1 MQKIL
6 SYKTF
11 WFAVALILSI
21 STDFPAIGLV
31 IGIAI
36 ALIFGNPL
44 KSVTGKI
51 SKKLL
56 QTSVIL
62 LGFGMQIGV
71 ILKVGFA
78 SIGIT
83 FTSIAIT
90 MIAGLLL
97 GRFFQIERNLSILL
111 TSGTAICGGSAIAA
125 MAPAI
130 NATQGQT
137 AVAMAVVFLL
147 NALGLIIFPP
157 LGHLLGMDEAS
168 FGLWSAIAIHDTSS
182 VVGAAAQYGS
192 IAAGIAITVKLTRA
206 LWIFPLAFGAAKLNK
221 SETKPPFQ
229 WFLIGFL
236 LAGLIT
242 TLVPAGKDIWTS
254 LSTVGKHLM
263 TGTLFLVGAGLTM
276 EELRKVGVR
285 SLLVSVILW
294 IIITLVSLGAISMGI
309 WYISPEILQ

>member
-11 WFAVALILSI
+11 WFAAALILSI

-83 FTSIAIT
+83 FTSILIT

-168 FGLWSAIAIHDTSS
+168 FGLWAAIAIHDTSS
-182 VVGAAAQYGS
+182 VVGAASQYGT

-242 TLVPAGKDIWTS
+242 TLVPAGKDLWTS

-263 TGTLFLVGAGLTM
+263 TGTLFLVGAGLTL
-276 EELRKVGVR
+276 EELKKVGVR

-309 WYISPEILQ
+309 WYISPEILN

>member
-1 MQKIL
+1 MKKIL
-6 SYKTF
+6 SYKLF
-11 WFAVALILSI
+11 WFAVALVLSI
-21 STDFPAIGLV
+21 TTDYPAIGLI

-36 ALIFGNPL
+36 ALIFGNPV
-44 KSVTGKI
+44 KDVTGKI

-71 ILKVGFA
+71 ILKVGFT

-83 FTSIAIT
+83 FTSIAMT
-90 MIAGLLL
+90 MIIGLLL
-97 GRFFQIERNLSILL
+97 GRIFQIEKNLSILL

-130 NATQGQT
+130 NATQSQT
-137 AVAMAVVFLL
+137 AVSMAVVFLL
-147 NALGLIIFPP
+147 NAIGLIIFPP
-157 LGHLLGMDEAS
+157 LGYFLGMDEAS
-168 FGLWSAIAIHDTSS
+168 FGLWAAIAIHDTSS
-182 VVGAAAQYGS
+182 VVGAAAQYGAV
-192 IAAGIAITVKLTRA
+192 AAGIAITVKLTRA
-206 LWIFPLAFGAAKLNK
+206 LWIFPLAFGAAKFNK

-236 LAGLIT
+236 TAGLIT
-242 TLVPAGKDIWTS
+242 TLFPAGNDVWHS
-254 LSTVGKHLM
+254 LSTAGKHLM

-276 EELRKVGVR
+276 EELRKVGIR

-294 IIITLVSLGAISMGI
+294 IIITIVSLAAISMGI
-309 WYISPEILQ
+309 WYISPKILQ

>member
-11 WFAVALILSI
+11 WFAAALILSI

-83 FTSIAIT
+83 FTSILIT

-157 LGHLLGMDEAS
+157 LGHLLGMDETS

-182 VVGAAAQYGS
+182 VVGAAAQYGP

-263 TGTLFLVGAGLTM
+263 TGTLFLVGAGLTL
-276 EELRKVGVR
+276 EELKKVGVR

>member
-1 MQKIL
+1 MQKML

-11 WFAVALILSI
+11 WFAAALILSVT
-21 STDFPAIGLV
+21 TDFPAIGLI

-51 SKKLL
+51 SKQLL
-56 QTSVIL
+56 QISVIL

-83 FTSIAIT
+83 FTSIAVT
-90 MIAGLLL
+90 MLAGLLL
-97 GRFFQIERNLSILL
+97 CRFFHIERNLSILL

-168 FGLWSAIAIHDTSS
+168 FGLWAAIAIHDTSS
-182 VVGAAAQYGS
+182 VVGAAAQYGAV
-192 IAAGIAITVKLTRA
+192 AAGIAVTVKLTRA
-206 LWIFPLAFGAAKLNK
+206 LWIFPLALGAAKFNK

-236 LAGLIT
+236 MAGLIT
-242 TLVPAGKDIWTS
+242 TLFPAGNEVWHS
-254 LSTVGKHLM
+254 LSTAGKHLM

-294 IIITLVSLGAISMGI
+294 IIITIVSFAAISMGI
-309 WYISPEILQ
+309 WYISPEILN

>member
-1 MQKIL
+1 MQKLL

-11 WFAVALILSI
+11 WFAAALILSI
-21 STDFPAIGLV
+21 TTDFPAIGLI

-36 ALIFGNPL
+36 ALVFGNPL
-44 KSVTGKI
+44 KNITGKI
-51 SKKLL
+51 SKNLL
-56 QTSVIL
+56 QISVIL

-97 GRFFQIERNLSILL
+97 GRFFHIERNLSILL
-111 TSGTAICGGSAIAA
+111 TSGTAICGGRAIAA
-125 MAPAI
+125 MSPAI

-137 AVAMAVVFLL
+137 AV
-147 NALGLIIFPP
+147 
-157 LGHLLGMDEAS
+157 MDEAS
-168 FGLWSAIAIHDTSS
+168 FGLWAAISIHDTSS
-182 VVGAAAQYGS
+182 VVGAAAQYGAV
-192 IAAGIAITVKLTRA
+192 AAGIAVTVKLTRA
-206 LWIFPLAFGAAKLNK
+206 LWIFPLAFGAARFNK

-229 WFLIGFL
+229 WFLAGFL

-242 TLVPAGKDIWTS
+242 TLFPAGNDMWHS
-254 LSTVGKHLM
+254 LSTAGRHLM

-294 IIITLVSLGAISMGI
+294 IIITIVSLAAISTGI
-309 WYISPEILQ
+309 WYISPDILK

>member
-11 WFAVALILSI
+11 WFAAALILSI

-83 FTSIAIT
+83 FTSILIT

-182 VVGAAAQYGS
+182 VVGAAAQYGP

-254 LSTVGKHLM
+254 LATVGKHLM
-263 TGTLFLVGAGLTM
+263 TGTLCLVGAGLTLK
-276 EELRKVGVR
+276 ELKKVGVR

>member
-1 MQKIL
+1 MQKLL

-11 WFAVALILSI
+11 WFAAALILSI
-21 STDFPAIGLV
+21 TTDFPAIGLI

-36 ALIFGNPL
+36 ALVFGNPL
-44 KSVTGKI
+44 KNITGKI
-51 SKKLL
+51 SKNLL
-56 QTSVIL
+56 QISVIL

-97 GRFFQIERNLSILL
+97 GRFFHIERNLSILL

-125 MAPAI
+125 MSPAI

-168 FGLWSAIAIHDTSS
+168 FGLWAAISIHDTSS
-182 VVGAAAQYGS
+182 VVGAAAQYGAV
-192 IAAGIAITVKLTRA
+192 AAGIAVTVKLTRA
-206 LWIFPLAFGAAKLNK
+206 LLIFPLAFGAARFNK

-229 WFLIGFL
+229 WFLAGFL

-242 TLVPAGKDIWTS
+242 TLFPAGNDMWHS
-254 LSTVGKHLM
+254 LSTAGRHLM

-294 IIITLVSLGAISMGI
+294 IIITIVSLAAISTGI
-309 WYISPEILQ
+309 WYISPDILK

>member
-1 MQKIL
+1 MQKLL

-11 WFAVALILSI
+11 WFAAALILSI
-21 STDFPAIGLV
+21 TTDFPAIGLI

-36 ALIFGNPL
+36 ALVFGNPL
-44 KSVTGKI
+44 KNITGKI
-51 SKKLL
+51 SKNLL
-56 QTSVIL
+56 QISVIL

-97 GRFFQIERNLSILL
+97 
-111 TSGTAICGGSAIAA
+111 AICGGSAIAA
-125 MAPAI
+125 MSPAI

-168 FGLWSAIAIHDTSS
+168 FGLWAAISIHDTSS
-182 VVGAAAQYGS
+182 VVGAAAQYGAV
-192 IAAGIAITVKLTRA
+192 AAGIAVTVKLTRA
-206 LWIFPLAFGAAKLNK
+206 LWIFPLAFGAARFNK

-229 WFLIGFL
+229 WFLAGFL

-242 TLVPAGKDIWTS
+242 TLFPAGNDMWHS
-254 LSTVGKHLM
+254 LSTAGRHLM

-294 IIITLVSLGAISMGI
+294 IIITIVSLAAISTGI
-309 WYISPEILQ
+309 WYISPDILK

>member
-6 SYKTF
+6 SYKIF

-21 STDFPAIGLV
+21 TTDFPAIGLV

-36 ALIFGNPL
+36 ALVFGNPI

-51 SKKLL
+51 SKQLL

-168 FGLWSAIAIHDTSS
+168 FGLWAAIAIHDTSS
-182 VVGAAAQYGS
+182 VVGAAAQYGAV
-192 IAAGIAITVKLTRA
+192 AAGIAITVKLTRA
-206 LWIFPLAFGAAKLNK
+206 LWIFPLAFCAAKFNK

-236 LAGLIT
+236 TAGLIT
-242 TLVPAGKDIWTS
+242 TLFPAGNDVWHS
-254 LSTVGKHLM
+254 LSTAGKHLM

-276 EELRKVGVR
+276 EELRKVGIR

-294 IIITLVSLGAISMGI
+294 IIITIVSLAAISMGI

>member
-11 WFAVALILSI
+11 WFITALVLSI
-21 STDFPAIGLV
+21 TTDFPAVGLI

-36 ALIFGNPL
+36 ALVFGNPL

-90 MIAGLLL
+90 MVTGLLL

-157 LGHLLGMDEAS
+157 LGHIIGMDEAS
-168 FGLWSAIAIHDTSS
+168 FGLWAAIAIHDTSS
-182 VVGAAAQYGS
+182 VVGAAAQYGAV
-192 IAAGIAITVKLTRA
+192 AAGIAITVKLTRA
-206 LWIFPLAFGAAKLNK
+206 LWIFPLALGAAKFNK

-236 LAGLIT
+236 LAGVIT
-242 TLVPAGKDIWTS
+242 TLFPAGNDLWHS

-263 TGTLFLVGAGLTM
+263 TGTLFLVGAGLTV

-285 SLLVSVILW
+285 SLIASVILW
-294 IIITLVSLGAISMGI
+294 IVITIVSFAAISWGI
-309 WYISPEILQ
+309 WYISPDILK

>member
-21 STDFPAIGLV
+21 TTDFPAIGLV

-36 ALIFGNPL
+36 ALIFGNPI

-51 SKKLL
+51 SKQLL

-168 FGLWSAIAIHDTSS
+168 FGLWAAIAIHDTSS
-182 VVGAAAQYGS
+182 VVGAAAQYGAV
-192 IAAGIAITVKLTRA
+192 AAGIAITVKLTRA
-206 LWIFPLAFGAAKLNK
+206 LWIFPLAFGAAKFKK

-229 WFLIGFL
+229 WFLVGFL
-236 LAGLIT
+236 TAGLIT
-242 TLVPAGKDIWTS
+242 TLFPAGNEVWHS
-254 LSTVGKHLM
+254 LSTAGKHLM

-294 IIITLVSLGAISMGI
+294 IIITIVSLAAISMGI
-309 WYISPEILQ
+309 WYISPEILN

>member
-1 MQKIL
+1 MQKLL

-11 WFAVALILSI
+11 WFAAALILSI
-21 STDFPAIGLV
+21 TTDFPAIGLI

-36 ALIFGNPL
+36 ALVFGNPL
-44 KSVTGKI
+44 KNITGKI
-51 SKKLL
+51 SKNLL
-56 QTSVIL
+56 QISVIL

-97 GRFFQIERNLSILL
+97 GRFFHIERNLSILL

-125 MAPAI
+125 MSPAI

-157 LGHLLGMDEAS
+157 LGHLLGMDVQDHLVFHKSAS
-168 FGLWSAIAIHDTSS
+168 
-182 VVGAAAQYGS
+182 
-192 IAAGIAITVKLTRA
+192 K
-206 LWIFPLAFGAAKLNK
+206 
-221 SETKPPFQ
+221 
-229 WFLIGFL
+229 
-236 LAGLIT
+236 
-242 TLVPAGKDIWTS
+242 
-254 LSTVGKHLM
+254 
-263 TGTLFLVGAGLTM
+263 
-276 EELRKVGVR
+276 
-285 SLLVSVILW
+285 
-294 IIITLVSLGAISMGI
+294 
-309 WYISPEILQ
+309 

>member
-11 WFAVALILSI
+11 WFAAALILSI
-21 STDFPAIGLV
+21 TTDFPAIGLV

-36 ALIFGNPL
+36 ALIFGNPI

-51 SKKLL
+51 SKQLL

-168 FGLWSAIAIHDTSS
+168 FGLWAAIAIHDTSS
-182 VVGAAAQYGS
+182 VVGAAAQYGAV
-192 IAAGIAITVKLTRA
+192 AAGIAITVKLTRA
-206 LWIFPLAFGAAKLNK
+206 LWIFPLAFGAAKFNK

-229 WFLIGFL
+229 WFLVGFL
-236 LAGLIT
+236 MAGLIT
-242 TLVPAGKDIWTS
+242 SLFPSGNEVWHS
-254 LSTVGKHLM
+254 LSTAGKHLM

-294 IIITLVSLGAISMGI
+294 IIITIVSLAAISMGI
-309 WYISPEILQ
+309 WYISPEILN